1 MTTWY
6 FTNSGMRFNEQI
18 EIRWQIKN
26 LGQNYTRLFLK
37 GRPGNNFVS
46 FRPQV
51 LRKKVSVTHDSDCGF
66 SSLLFFFVCH
76 IWQASWKSNLDK
88 GGPSIEIV
96 IKLANDSS
104 ANLFLRVIFVKFW
117 LLKSVLILGCI
128 FLCPHLTRQR
138 KFYAAFFSKLQKS
151 HKAAHWNKPCCQWAD
166 GRWNL
171 RPGRKKI
178 TMNCQHSK
186 TITSQ
191 INWIGN
197 INFSFPLT
205 MLVYLTFV
213 STNQLFPLKNTTG
226 RYLAE
231 FAGT

>member
-1 MTTWY
+1 MI
-6 FTNSGMRFNEQI
+6 QI
-18 EIRWQIKN
+18 VA
-26 LGQNYTRLFLK
+26 FL
-37 GRPGNNFVS
+37 PY
-46 FRPQV
+46 
-51 LRKKVSVTHDSDCGF
+51 C
-66 SSLLFFFVCH
+66 FFFVCH
-76 IWQASWKSNLDK
+76 TWQASWKSNLDK

-104 ANLFLRVIFVKFW
+104 ANLFLRVVFVKFW

>member
-1 MTTWY
+1 
-6 FTNSGMRFNEQI
+6 MRCNEQI

-26 LGQNYTRLFLK
+26 PGQNYTHLFLK

-51 LRKKVSVTHDSDCGF
+51 SVTHDSDRRF

-76 IWQASWKSNLDK
+76 TWQASWKSNLDK

-104 ANLFLRVIFVKFW
+104 HNLFLRVVFVKFW

-128 FLCPHLTRQR
+128 FLCPHLKRQS
-138 KFYAAFFSKLQKS
+138 KFYVACFCKLRKS
-151 HKAAHWNKPCCQWAD
+151 HKAAHWNKPCCQLAD

-171 RPGRKKI
+171 RPGRKK
-178 TMNCQHSK
+178 
-186 TITSQ
+186 
-191 INWIGN
+191 
-197 INFSFPLT
+197 
-205 MLVYLTFV
+205 
-213 STNQLFPLKNTTG
+213 
-226 RYLAE
+226 
-231 FAGT
+231 